1 MFVPDAED
9 PGSRFQGEPYFN
21 MAPVAPAPAQF
32 GLGYFGPPS
41 VDPSPVAYGP
51 CKPPPIYPVLLGPSL
66 LSQIIEPSSE
76 SASRMVDGW
85 PVFHPQFGY
94 YLGLRPI
101 DLQSFVP
108 ASFPYLPSPSYG
120 ECLFLSL
127 SMPCLPLNI
136 TYTNLNSASFPGEPV
151 EIPGNK
157 SGECLAA
164 HRKFMNWIHTV
175 YYSSKS
181 PETFV
186 QAWQR
191 ALKDMKQA
199 FGPPYLPTIFI
210 LNQFLAAVSVNPD
223 TIPWVE
229 SLHFEKGSLPAS
241 ILDEAFA
248 DFLEFEA
255 YRLGNQQS
263 PLSNLG
269 TDVANVYQI
278 ENLAKHYCP
287 FHLRLTMHPIEE
299 CFRNPQNTKRRRK
312 WRRKQARMAAALEAE
327 NGGGYDWHVLLERLP
342 AIRWDLISSV
352 LVVKRLRLF
361 VLMSGICVQSFI
373 LSFLMSTVDI
383 FLPRCPLLPLQM
395 FWTSPTFTPMNAWR
409 IGYSSQINYFLHLSL
424 FLFCHLLCNWFMKIF
439 SIPKLLFYLWC
450 SLHHPIHHA
459 CYNMYALFYISYS

>member
-108 ASFPYLPSPSYG
+108 ASFPYLPSPSY
-120 ECLFLSL
+120 
-127 SMPCLPLNI
+127 
-136 TYTNLNSASFPGEPV
+136 ASFPGEPV

-327 NGGGYDWHVLLERLP
+327 NGGGYD
-342 AIRWDLISSV
+342 
-352 LVVKRLRLF
+352 
-361 VLMSGICVQSFI
+361 
-373 LSFLMSTVDI
+373 
-383 FLPRCPLLPLQM
+383 
-395 FWTSPTFTPMNAWR
+395 
-409 IGYSSQINYFLHLSL
+409 
-424 FLFCHLLCNWFMKIF
+424 
-439 SIPKLLFYLWC
+439 
-450 SLHHPIHHA
+450 
-459 CYNMYALFYISYS
+459 